1 MVGRNGK
8 RRVYI
13 GTKDRGPHEA
23 PRVDAPA
30 NSGWFY
36 VNPGSIDVCAHVPGI
51 GTTTVKLSKKQIA
64 MAARLMRI
72 V

>member
-13 GTKDRGPHEA
+13 SQKDCGPH
-23 PRVDAPA
+23 PVKRVDLPA
-30 NSGWFY
+30 NDGWFY
-36 VNPGSIDVCAHVPGI
+36 VNPGSVDVCAYVPGI
-51 GTTTVKLSKKQIA
+51 GTTHVKLSKKQIA

-72 V
+72 